1 MAENIGNVS
10 LGLGIDLTILQRDM
24 QKAEQM
30 LNDLKGKVSMGT
42 GKKADDFLGT
52 NEVAKRVKEL
62 DKAFRSIQWDI
73 DPNAKNKAME
83 LAQSFVAIKNN
94 SKEAHTSLEQY
105 VNELKRLEEAKSKQ
119 MQGRFQESI
128 SGLTA
133 PNKELQKVNQYY
145 AELEK
150 ADEKRIDN
158 IQKNKLKEEQIA
170 EKTSQKII
178 DQNIKERQRI
188 QKDREAYV
196 KWWEQQLKR
205 QEALESKKLLSPEKA
220 MGLSTNTIAERQN
233 KINQLTKTIQNLDS
247 RESNYTQTLTRLN
260 REKQKLTRENQKYM
274 TQGVEVEKSML
285 RLGHTASYLS
295 RRIAILASV
304 TTLQRFIDKVVEVR
318 GEFELQQRSLAAIIQ
333 NKQEAD
339 KIFQQTVSLALE
351 SPFRLKEL
359 ITYTRE
365 LSAYRVETEKLFGT
379 TKMLADVSAGLGVD
393 MSRLILAY
401 GQVRSAAVLRGQEL
415 RQFTEA
421 GIPIIAELA
430 KKFSELE
437 GRVVQTS
444 EVFEKVSRREVPFAM
459 VSEIFEDM
467 TRKGGIFYN
476 MQKIQAET
484 IKGKWSNLKDA
495 YDLMYNSIGKGN
507 ETVIK
512 DTIDLTKEML
522 KNYQLV
528 IDNVKVLIG
537 LFALYKVGM
546 FAKVA
551 ATKTFAS
558 ATIQGAGAL
567 KMFKG
572 MLVEDAV
579 ALNKATAATM
589 GLSRAKMA
597 LGKGAIYA
605 SFGLKAAGQAMW
617 AFTKAALPLLVLG
630 AAIEGV
636 LLLINRF
643 RNIKKVQEATD
654 EFTASTILS
663 GEAINK
669 NIDKLREL
677 GKEYASLDEQIKSGT
692 MSADARADAEKRLQ
706 EINKER
712 APLIAEIAKTEGQ
725 MADKLDD
732 SKNSQKEINKIQDEY
747 NGMLRTT
754 ILLRQLLANE
764 SSSPTQTLVEDY
776 DAYSTAEN
784 KRLAKL
790 EEVRAMYATIRFNIE
805 EGIKSGK
812 FEESAN
818 KSLLNILESGQSL
831 ERQLKQIFLFTNVRG
846 DLKKSIWGSYN
857 MYSVTD
863 LEKLTVDAKKL
874 LTPMEQGMK
883 NVADQWVATL
893 KVAGYDV
900 KNMTQE
906 MANNI
911 RDILTKTTGRE
922 EMANMIASFMPL
934 AEYVPVVKSQTGW
947 RKTMVEAF
955 KGDMKDINA
964 IIESQEMT
972 LTSALKAIYDNKAN
986 LEKEYANLSNMT
998 EQQRI
1003 DANEQANYEGMKT
1016 RIAAMDSY
1024 LKMYN
1029 YSEEKAT
1036 KSTKDAIVEKWKKEV
1051 QGIEKAKSA
1060 YEDYLKVMGKEQA
1073 LAKVRERFGNVDAD
1087 LLSNPASMIAYL
1099 SELQMKALK
1108 RTSEEAKGFVIELAD
1123 NLAKLE
1129 VNIDTKSLREAK
1141 EKMDRVFEN
1150 YEMTLQIKSIAGGS
1164 FADIFTGTTSLS
1176 ELERTVNAEIRKLR
1190 AIGGEDA
1197 LKQADELEKKLFKV
1211 VFDRRKDLYSEIK
1224 KLEEDLRGT
1233 PEKIEA
1239 NAKELVDLELQWAV
1253 LVGKGKLSL
1262 EEQLQV
1268 RLLELRMA
1276 TIRKEQG
1283 LLETEAFKT
1292 TKLYEKLF
1300 GDMADLSVN
1309 SIKAIIDESIKVR
1322 DAVTL
1327 NKETG
1332 VYEGKVTV
1340 GGQEQTIKLT
1350 AQEYMALLKKIP
1362 QLQRDVD
1369 KSNPFARIKKD
1380 IEAIGDETDTTLSK
1394 QEKWLRLANDVN
1406 DAVKDFSEMGR
1417 DAISM
1422 AEMLGLSEET
1432 SQQLNGVIDLLGGAA
1447 ETGLG
1452 VAQLMNGEIVQG
1464 LKNVIKGLGNMVKG
1478 IINIGDAKY
1487 NRIIRNHQER
1497 IDSLKESYD
1506 NLADAAEK
1514 AFNLQG
1520 MAKGIKDM
1528 TDNLNRQIASLS
1540 AMRRAEQDK
1549 KATDKKKV
1557 SDYTNE
1563 IKDLQ
1568 EQQKKLWEDFYEE
1581 LRGTNIKTA
1590 ADDFASAWVNAFLE
1604 GENAMDSFRDR
1615 FDEMIKQMVIKQA
1628 SLRIV
1633 GDLLKPLF
1641 DQIDV
1646 AFGDDGILDT
1656 DEMKAI
1662 SDMLP
1667 NLMSNIDTAL
1677 QGVIQPLL
1685 ESAGMGKGYSAL
1697 NKSGLQKG
1705 IQAIQEDTAQQ
1716 LVALLNTM
1724 RYEII
1729 RQGVSIDDMKQS
1741 LVGIHNVVSDSLHYT
1756 KEIFGLLVEM
1766 RSWQRSITH
1775 SGHPNGGYG
1784 LKMFS
1789 N

>member
-10 LGLGIDLTILQRDM
+10 LGFGIDLTILQRDM

-94 SKEAHTSLEQY
+94 SKEAHITLQQY
-105 VNELKRLEEAKSKQ
+105 VR
-119 MQGRFQESI
+119 
-128 SGLTA
+128 
-133 PNKELQKVNQYY
+133 ELQGMGKFT
-145 AELEK
+145 
-150 ADEKRIDN
+150 
-158 IQKNKLKEEQIA
+158 
-170 EKTSQKII
+170 TSSQ
-178 DQNIKERQRI
+178 DASR
-188 QKDREAYV
+188 
-196 KWWEQQLKR
+196 
-205 QEALESKKLLSPEKA
+205 LLN
-220 MGLSTNTIAERQN
+220 MGAPQSIAERSN
-233 KINQLTKTIQNLDS
+233 RIKQLTEAINTLDNK
-247 RESNYTQTLTRLN
+247 EANYTQTLTRLN

-274 TQGVEVEKSML
+274 TQGVEVEKSMM

-295 RRIAILASV
+295 RRIAVLASV

-379 TKMLADVSAGLGVD
+379 TKMLADISAGLGVD

-444 EVFEKVSRREVPFAM
+444 EVFEKVSKREVPFAM

-551 ATKTFAS
+551 ATKTFAT
-558 ATIQGAGAL
+558 ATIQGVGAL

-790 EEVRAMYATIRFNIE
+790 EEVRAVYATIRFNIE
-805 EGIKSGK
+805 ELIKSGDK
-812 FEESAN
+812 LSNTQVKAFGEILNSGLSIETQLSSIDMLTR
-818 KSLLNILESGQSL
+818 SLDSNIS
-831 ERQLKQIFLFTNVRG
+831 
-846 DLKKSIWGSYN
+846 KKIWGGFSPDII
-857 MYSVTD
+857 SQSWTSRAEVA
-863 LEKLTVDAKKL
+863 KLYTP
-874 LTPMEQGMK
+874 LTEGMK
-883 NVADQWVATL
+883 NVAEQWKNTFRA
-893 KVAGYDV
+893 AGYDME
-900 KNMTQE
+900 NMTQE

-922 EMANMIASFMPL
+922 EMSDMIANMMGIPKYVTIAKP
-934 AEYVPVVKSQTGW
+934 QTGW

-955 KGDMKDINA
+955 KGDMKDINT

-1016 RIAAMDSY
+1016 RIAAMNSY

-1036 KSTKDAIVEKWKKEV
+1036 KSTKDAIVEKWKREV

-1164 FADIFTGTTSLS
+1164 FADIFTGTTSFS

-1239 NAKELVDLELQWAV
+1239 NAKELADLELQWAI

-1380 IEAIGDETDTTLSK
+1380 IEAIGDETDQTISQL
-1394 QEKWLRLANDVN
+1394 EKWLRLANNIN

-1422 AEMLGLSEET
+1422 AEMLGMSKET
-1432 SQQLNGVIDLLGGAA
+1432 SQEINGVIELVGGAA

-1549 KATDKKKV
+1549 KGTDKQKV
-1557 SDYTNE
+1557 SDYAKE
-1563 IKDLQ
+1563 IRDLQ
-1568 EQQKKLWEDFYEE
+1568 DQQKKLWEDFYEE

-1633 GDLLKPLF
+1633 GGLLKPLF

-1646 AFGDDGILDT
+1646 ALGDDGILDS

-1667 NLMSNIDTAL
+1667 NLMSNIDTAM